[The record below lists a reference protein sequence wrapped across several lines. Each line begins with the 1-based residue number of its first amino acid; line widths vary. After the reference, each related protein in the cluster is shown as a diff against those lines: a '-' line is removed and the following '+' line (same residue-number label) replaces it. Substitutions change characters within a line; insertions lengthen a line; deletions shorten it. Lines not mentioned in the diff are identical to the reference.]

1 MNWPWSRGGEERPD
15 EPVGQTSAEPPRPAR
30 RPEPPRGPS
39 VFETEVTRAEAQA
52 DPADRIR
59 LVLAA
64 VQALLDRYDD
74 TELARER
81 AGVQARLSTLAGAAP
96 DAAVRLLCDV
106 ADRCAIDEPSAR
118 EVLGAW
124 LRAPAVPEFARTW
137 FGVSGLLAEHAEL
150 ATWLAN
156 SVRTPGPA
164 VSDDFRRVARSHL
177 LGLLDKEFE
186 HYQFTGPTSPV
197 WLLLYALGP
206 ASRPDWFL
214 LVGDLAAERGDENE
228 AARRYELA
236 RRFGGG
242 DLAEERI
249 RALHD
254 IGAYH
259 RLARGI
265 TAGDQ
270 LKGPGTPSPY
280 RNLVV
285 SAAAVMSGTPSG
297 DRLTGVLRAGEPRLL
312 PAALLLAALDRI
324 RADDRDGAREHL
336 RRLLGAT
343 AADETL
349 LANGQL
355 TLGALDADAELVAR
369 GARTLLARH
378 GSAWPTRTLLDP
390 TTLLTAVA
398 HHAPEL
404 VSELIGATG
413 AGTPIGTETGAPA
426 TSSTGTATPGADGTS
441 TGAHDVLRELRVS
454 VASADLAQAA
464 RAELFDAPA
473 DADRA
478 LARAARLLSGLE
490 GADADRLRAAA
501 ARIAEI
507 AAGRRARAADRPLE
521 RLGYA
526 ELRADGD
533 VHPWTPSALRLWREC
548 DAEQAADGRGLHH
561 LAIAAHARAY
571 ALEIAGDPEAFEAW
585 REALALWSRLH
596 AADDFWEELRARTH
610 AVTADST
617 PEESALIVDRARAE
631 LPGQLLEP
639 HVTRVLELRR
649 DQLPRARAHLE
660 LIRTAPF
667 AADELTR
674 ARTRLARE
682 AGAQIRRSTREG
694 HLERALDEAQM
705 WVEIDADNV
714 PLAEQALDV
723 GIEAA
728 ETAQRRGDKWAEQA
742 RTVLERVETM
752 VRPLCTEL
760 GLTPAQLLSSA
771 LRPRLDDAN
780 RTAFAAKLARH
791 EFWLGL
797 AIVISTID
805 RLQSNPFEDRAGF
818 RIAANHLN
826 TALTL
831 GLPDHSPYDQARKIL
846 VGAGQWAR
854 YSQGSAIGFF

>member
-1 MNWPWSRGGEERPD
+1 M
-15 EPVGQTSAEPPRPAR
+15 
-30 RPEPPRGPS
+30 
-39 VFETEVTRAEAQA
+39 TRAEAQA

-74 TELARER
+74 AELARER

-106 ADRCAIDEPSAR
+106 ADRCAIDEQSAR

-137 FGVSGLLAEHAEL
+137 FGVSGLLAEHADL

-164 VSDDFRRVARSHL
+164 VSDDFRRVARRHL

-378 GSAWPTRTLLDP
+378 GSAWPIRTLLDP

-404 VSELIGATG
+404 VSELIGAG
-413 AGTPIGTETGAPA
+413 
-426 TSSTGTATPGADGTS
+426 GTS
-441 TGAHDVLRELRVS
+441 AGDGLRELRVS
-454 VASADLAQAA
+454 VAGADLAQAA

-478 LARAARLLSGLE
+478 LARAARLLAGLE

-507 AAGRRARAADRPLE
+507 AAGRRARAADRPLDRPLE

-571 ALEIAGDPEAFEAW
+571 ALEIAGDAEAFEAW

-596 AADDFWEELRARTH
+596 AADDFWDELRARTH

-760 GLTPAQLLSSA
+760 GLTPGQLLSSA

>member
-1 MNWPWSRGGEERPD
+1 MNWPWSRGGEERPV
-15 EPVGQTSAEPPRPAR
+15 EPVRETTPEPAR
-30 RPEPPRGPS
+30 GARRDERPTGPS
-39 VFETEVTRAEAQA
+39 VFETEVARAEQETDPAVRTRA
-52 DPADRIR
+52 
-59 LVLAA
+59 VLAA
-64 VQALLDRYDD
+64 VQALLNRYDD
-74 TELARER
+74 AELTRDR
-81 AGVQARLSTLAGAAP
+81 AGVLARLVEAAPTAP
-96 DAAVRLLCDV
+96 DAAVRLLCEV
-106 ADRCAIDEPSAR
+106 ADRCAVDPRAAH
-118 EVLGAW
+118 EVFGAW
-124 LRAPAVPEFARTW
+124 LREPAPAEFARTW
-137 FGVSGLLAEHAEL
+137 FSVSGLLAEDAEL
-150 ATWLAN
+150 AAWLAN

-164 VSDDFRRVARSHL
+164 VSDEFRRAARGHL
-177 LGLLDKEFE
+177 SGLLDKEFE

-214 LVGDLAAERGDENE
+214 LVGDLAAERGEQDE

-236 RRFGGG
+236 QRFGGG
-242 DLAEERI
+242 EQAAERI

-265 TAGDQ
+265 TAGDK

-285 SAAAVMSGTPSG
+285 SAAAVMSGTAPG
-297 DRLTGVLRAGEPRLL
+297 DRLTEVLRAGEPRLL
-312 PAALLLAALDRI
+312 PTALLLAALDRL

-336 RRLLGAT
+336 RRLLGT
-343 AADETL
+343 TSADETL

-355 TLGALDADAELVAR
+355 ALGTLDADVELVTR

-413 AGTPIGTETGAPA
+413 TDVGGTDVGTD
-426 TSSTGTATPGADGTS
+426 STGTDVGRAS
-441 TGAHDVLRELRVS
+441 TGADDALRELRIT
-454 VASADLAQAA
+454 VAGADLAQAA
-464 RAELFDAPA
+464 RAELFDAPR

-478 LARAARLLSGLE
+478 LARAARLLAGLE
-490 GADADRLRAAA
+490 GEDAGRLRAAA

-507 AAGRRARAADRPLE
+507 ATARRARAAERPLE
-521 RLGYA
+521 RLAYA
-526 ELRADGD
+526 ELRTGGD
-533 VHPWTPSALRLWREC
+533 IHPWTPSALRLWREC
-548 DAEQAADGRGLHH
+548 DAGQTADARGLHH
-561 LAIAAHARAY
+561 LAVAAHARAY
-571 ALEIAGDPEAFEAW
+571 ALEIVGDAEAFEAW

-596 AADDFWEELRARTH
+596 AADDFWDELRTRTL
-610 AVTADST
+610 AVTADGT
-617 PEESALIVDRARAE
+617 PEETTLIVDRARAE

-760 GLTPAQLLSSA
+760 GLTPGQLLSSA
-771 LRPRLDDAN
+771 LRPRLDDAD
-780 RTAFAAKLARH
+780 RKAFAAKLARH